1 MKKAAVVFF
10 VGALMVAADANAQML
25 QWKDRGFLNASGG
38 LTTGTKTVTTT
49 LSFPLYDE
57 TATVETT
64 REIAESF
71 LWDVT
76 GGVRVKSN
84 LGVALSVSGRSA
96 NSDGAATASIPHPIF
111 YEQPRTVSAT
121 ISGMKHSEV
130 WVSPLAVWMFP
141 VTEQLEFM
149 AMAGPTIVRVNHET
163 VGGVTVAEASS
174 PAVTVTLDS
183 VSKSVWGFVAG
194 VDGRYLVTKRI
205 GIGGFARYGVAKVNL
220 TSTAKLDIGGFQL
233 GAGVRIRF

>member
-10 VGALMVAADANAQML
+10 VGGLMLAADANAQML

-38 LTTGTKTVTTT
+38 VTTGTKTVTTN

-57 TATVETT
+57 TATVETS
-64 REIAESF
+64 RDVAASF
-71 LWDVT
+71 LWDIT
-76 GGVRVKSN
+76 GGIRVKSN
-84 LGVALSVSGRSA
+84 FGVALSLSGRSA

-111 YEQPRTVSAT
+111 YDQPRTVSAT
-121 ISGMKHSEV
+121 IAGMKHSEM
-130 WVSPLAVWMFP
+130 WISPQVVWMFP
-141 VTEQLEFM
+141 VTEQLEIM

-163 VGGVTVAEASS
+163 VGSVTVVEASS
-174 PAVTVTLDS
+174 PSVTVTLDS

-194 VDGRYLVTKRI
+194 LDGRYLITKNI

-220 TSTAKLDIGGFQL
+220 TSATKLDVGGFQV
-233 GAGVRIRF
+233 GAGVRVRF